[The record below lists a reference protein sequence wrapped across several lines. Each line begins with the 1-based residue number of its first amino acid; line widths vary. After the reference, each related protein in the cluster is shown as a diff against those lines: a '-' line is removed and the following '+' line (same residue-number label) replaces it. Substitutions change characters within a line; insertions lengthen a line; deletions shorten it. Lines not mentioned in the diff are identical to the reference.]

1 MLADLVQPFNDAIT
15 SLSLALPRVMVC
27 FLIVPA
33 LSNRFVHGMLK
44 TAVSVG
50 ICIPAAVG
58 IYYQTQIVEVTAWSL
73 IGFFMK
79 EAVLGILIGVLLAL
93 PFWLFESIGT
103 LFDTQRGAL
112 MGEQLNPETGSMT
125 SITGLLMLQS
135 VIVLMIELG
144 AFAWMFGFIVNSY
157 VLWPALEWL
166 PVFTNES
173 GEIMASQFSDMA
185 LHFVLY
191 ALPVLMSLLIVEL
204 LFGLVSLY
212 SPQLQVYFLA
222 MPIKSLLG
230 LCIFILMA
238 GNLWLYA
245 QDEML
250 QMKETHLLL
259 ELMIE
264 PFIEI
269 K

>member
-1 MLADLVQPFNDAIT
+1 
-15 SLSLALPRVMVC
+15 MVC

-33 LSNRFVHGMLK
+33 LSNRFLHGMLK
-44 TAVSVG
+44 TAVSIG

-58 IYYQTQIVEVTAWSL
+58 IFYQLQIVDVTPFNL
-73 IGFFMK
+73 IGYFLK
-79 EAVLGILIGVLLAL
+79 EAVLGVLIGFLLAL

-144 AFAWMFGFIVNSY
+144 AFAWMFGLIVNSY
-157 VLWPALEWL
+157 VMWPALEWI
-166 PVFTNES
+166 PSFTNEAGS
-173 GEIMASQFSDMA
+173 VLISQFSDMA

-191 ALPVLMSLLIVEL
+191 ALPVLISLLIVEL
-204 LFGLVSLY
+204 LFGLVSIY

-222 MPIKSLLG
+222 MPVKSLLG
-230 LCIFILMA
+230 LAIFIIMA
-238 GNLWLYA
+238 TTLWQYG
-245 QDEML
+245 QDEMVK
-250 QMKETHLLL
+250 MKETHHILQL
-259 ELMIE
+259 IVE
-264 PFIEI
+264 PFFPL
-269 K
+269 KD